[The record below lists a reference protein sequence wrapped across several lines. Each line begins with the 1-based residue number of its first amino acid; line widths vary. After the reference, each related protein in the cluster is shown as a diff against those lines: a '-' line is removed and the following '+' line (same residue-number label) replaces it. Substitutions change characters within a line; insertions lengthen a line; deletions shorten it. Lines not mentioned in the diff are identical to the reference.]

1 MIKINTIS
9 NYDNWNKYLKNP
21 NTFIQNKINNFNKKF
36 KKYKKNILYCTL
48 VLTGSNEIR
57 KLNKNFRKKNKPTDI
72 LSFPSFNKID
82 FKKNIKK
89 NNIYLGDIAIS
100 YQEFFKNN
108 KNDLENS
115 FIKIFIHG
123 YLHLLNFNHKSNKD
137 YALMSSVE
145 NKLFQIVKGK
155 IDNKKI

>member
-1 MIKINTIS
+1 MIDAEILVETKYWEKII
-9 NYDNWNKYLKNP
+9 KNP
-21 NTFIQNKINNFNKKF
+21 KKKILSLLKKFPNQYKFNKKKVSISVLLTNN
-36 KKYKKNILYCTL
+36 KKVK
-48 VLTGSNEIR
+48 V
-57 KLNKNFRKKNKPTDI
+57 LNKNFRKKNKPTDI
-72 LSFPSFNKID
+72 LSFPNFNKID

-108 KNDLENS
+108 KNDLENG

>member
-1 MIKINTIS
+1 MIDAEILVEAKYWEKII
-9 NYDNWNKYLKNP
+9 KNP
-21 NTFIQNKINNFNKKF
+21 KKKILSLLKKFPNQYKFNKKKVSISVLLTNN
-36 KKYKKNILYCTL
+36 KKVK
-48 VLTGSNEIR
+48 V
-57 KLNKNFRKKNKPTDI
+57 LNKNFRKKNKPTDI

-108 KNDLENS
+108 KNDLENG

-137 YALMSSVE
+137 YAMMSSVE

>member
-1 MIKINTIS
+1 MIDAEILVETKYWEKII
-9 NYDNWNKYLKNP
+9 KNP
-21 NTFIQNKINNFNKKF
+21 KKKILSLLKKFPNQYKFNKKKVSISVLLTNN
-36 KKYKKNILYCTL
+36 KKVK
-48 VLTGSNEIR
+48 V
-57 KLNKNFRKKNKPTDI
+57 LNKNFRKKNKPTDI
-72 LSFPSFNKID
+72 LSFPNFNKID

-108 KNDLENS
+108 KNDLENG

-137 YALMSSVE
+137 YAMMSSVE

>member
-1 MIKINTIS
+1 MIDAEILVETKYWEKII
-9 NYDNWNKYLKNP
+9 KNP
-21 NTFIQNKINNFNKKF
+21 KKKILSLLNKFPNQYKFNKKKVSISVLLTNN
-36 KKYKKNILYCTL
+36 KKVKI
-48 VLTGSNEIR
+48 
-57 KLNKNFRKKNKPTDI
+57 LNKNFRKKNKPTDI
-72 LSFPSFNKID
+72 LSFPNFNKID

-108 KNDLENS
+108 KNDLENG

-137 YALMSSVE
+137 YAMMSSVE